1 MSNLQTHV
9 MLSLSEKLLLTC
21 HQSWQRD
28 REEGLQ
34 VPSRFLDEAELLG
47 LELDYTYTYRYP
59 LQMRKALGWYVR
71 NAFSFMASQNIP
83 SQSCTHLLRILLV
96 MVMVLLIKEL
106 AIRCSFQGLLSTS
119 LVVGL
124 LQHAK
129 SGCYQDHPS
138 SSSTSYAGRP
148 QASKLLLLLCLCE
161 APPTL
166 HLWSSFVCAC
176 EHKGGFSG
184 AILVSKTGFVG
195 PNWVR
200 NCVYWVK
207 TGV

>member
-1 MSNLQTHV
+1 
-9 MLSLSEKLLLTC
+9 
-21 HQSWQRD
+21 
-28 REEGLQ
+28 
-34 VPSRFLDEAELLG
+34 
-47 LELDYTYTYRYP
+47 
-59 LQMRKALGWYVR
+59 MRKALGWYVR
-71 NAFSFMASQNIP
+71 KAFSSMASQNIP